1 MRTKSEISDKLAV
14 IALACGILLGLPTAA
29 QAADYKIDPAHSF
42 IQFRISHLGISWL
55 IGRFNAFEGNF
66 TYDPAE
72 GRSAQKVSVTIN
84 TSSVDTN
91 HAERDKNLRGSKFL
105 EVESFPTTTFVSTG
119 YSGDADGGTL
129 SGDLTLHGVTKSI
142 SFPVKRIAEGDDP
155 WGGYRAG
162 FEGRYTL
169 VLKDFGMAT
178 NLGPEVLSLE
188 LELNIEGIR
197 Q

>member
-1 MRTKSEISDKLAV
+1 MCGTSMASPHVSGAV
-14 IALACGILLGLPTAA
+14 ALFVEYYRGLPNYVVDPSPALIKAA
-29 QAADYKIDPAHSF
+29 F
-42 IQFRISHLGISWL
+42 L
-55 IGRFNAFEGNF
+55 
-66 TYDPAE
+66 
-72 GRSAQKVSVTIN
+72 SVAR
-84 TSSVDTN
+84 DLAG
-91 HAERDKNLRGSKFL
+91 HA
-105 EVESFPTTTFVSTG
+105 
-119 YSGDADGGTL
+119 DADGGTL